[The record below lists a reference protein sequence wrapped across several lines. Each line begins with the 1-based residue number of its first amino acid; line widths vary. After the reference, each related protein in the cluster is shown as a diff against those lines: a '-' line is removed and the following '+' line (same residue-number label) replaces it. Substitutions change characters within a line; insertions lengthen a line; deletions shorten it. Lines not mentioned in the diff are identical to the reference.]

1 MRMKT
6 AIFGVLAAVVIVCSA
21 LVLLEIGV
29 RIVSPQRSMGIC
41 VNEWDREAGT
51 RLIPGLKGTL
61 SCPEYSIHIA
71 INSKGLRD
79 REFPYEKPPGTR
91 RVLCLGDSFTF
102 GYGVEADETFAK
114 LLGRSLDAGAAGGS
128 RWEVLN
134 AGIGSTGTAHQ
145 LARYETEAHR
155 YSPDVV
161 VVCFCPAN
169 DFFDN
174 ISSGLY
180 TIEGDS
186 LVRHHAGRTKAR
198 GIQRLTRFVPGYR
211 YLSSHSHLLN
221 LVRYRVAA
229 MNYREL
235 NRKVSQSAKPDS
247 VVTTHNTTTRHLLDA
262 FQRSC
267 ERRGSEFV
275 VMFMPPP
282 RTGDAARWTAEMIAH
297 CETRGIR
304 ALDLAP
310 AFETARREG
319 IQTYYRFEGHWNAAG
334 HEVAARALHDF
345 LMQCCIAAE

>member
-6 AIFGVLAAVVIVCSA
+6 AIFGVLAVVLIVCSA

-29 RIVSPQRSMGIC
+29 RIVSPQRNRGIC
-41 VNEWDREAGT
+41 VNEWDRETGT
-51 RLIPGLKGTL
+51 RLIPGLTGTL
-61 SCPEYSIHIA
+61 SCPEYSIDIA
-71 INSKGLRD
+71 INSRGMRD

-102 GYGVEADETFAK
+102 GYGVEAGETFAK
-114 LLGRSLDAGAAGGS
+114 LLERSLDDSAAGGT

-145 LARYETEAHR
+145 LALYDTEAHR

-180 TIEGDS
+180 TIEGDT
-186 LVRHHAGRTKAR
+186 LVRHDAVRTTAR
-198 GIQRLTRFVPGYR
+198 GIQRFTRFVPGYR
-211 YLSSHSHLLN
+211 YLSTRSHLLN

-235 NRKVSQSAKPDS
+235 NRKVSQAAKPDS
-247 VVTTHNTTTRHLLDA
+247 VVATHNAMTRRLLDA
-262 FQRSC
+262 FRRSC
-267 ERRGSEFV
+267 ARDGSEFV

-282 RTGDAARWTAEMIAH
+282 RTGDAGRWTAEMIAY
-297 CETRGIR
+297 CDERRIPV
-304 ALDLAP
+304 LDLAP
-310 AFETARREG
+310 PFEAARREG
-319 IQTYYRFEGHWNAAG
+319 LQTYYRFEGHWNAAG
-334 HEVAARALHDF
+334 HAVAARALHDF
-345 LMQCCIAAE
+345 LVHRCVAAE

>member
-51 RLIPGLKGTL
+51 RLIPGLTGKL
-61 SCPEYSIHIA
+61 SCPEYSIDIA

-79 REFPYEKPPGTR
+79 REFPYEKPAGTR

-102 GYGVEADETFAK
+102 GYGVEAGETFAK
-114 LLGRSLDAGAAGGS
+114 LLERALDDSAAGGA

-145 LARYETEAHR
+145 LARYESDGRR
-155 YSPDVV
+155 YSPDIV

-180 TIEGDS
+180 TIESDT
-186 LVRHHAGRTKAR
+186 LVRHDAVRTRAR
-198 GIQRLTRFVPGYR
+198 GIQRFTRFVPGYR
-211 YLSSHSHLLN
+211 YLSSRSHLLN

-229 MNYREL
+229 MNYHEL
-235 NRKVSQSAKPDS
+235 NRQVSQSAKPDS
-247 VVTTHNTTTRHLLDA
+247 VVARHNEMTRRLLDA
-262 FQRSC
+262 FERSC
-267 ERRGSEFV
+267 GRAGSEFV

-297 CETRGIR
+297 CETRGIDV
-304 ALDLAP
+304 LDLAP
-310 AFETARREG
+310 PFEAARQEG
-319 IQTYYRFEGHWNAAG
+319 IQTYYRFEGHWNATG
-334 HEVAARALHDF
+334 HEVAARALHDY
-345 LMQCCIAAE
+345 LVHHCIAAE